1 MSKIIEFIKNIS
13 PLNNRTKMPKTIYII
28 KVVLLFFFCK
38 LSGELVG
45 EGIVMLIHFA
55 CGKNPLKG
63 EMFDPITITLMTYFG
78 YSIMIV
84 ITMIIWKLFQKKTL
98 SELGVTKKVGH
109 YLIGM
114 AAGAVLVVVSA
125 VAVVFTGSIDYIGLF
140 PDADISMVALF
151 FFAFIFQG
159 AFEEFLCRG
168 VVLQLLRRN
177 TSLPIA
183 AAVSTALFVA
193 PHIPNMINDRSL
205 IVVFALINT
214 ALVSLIFS
222 FLTVRFNSIWAA
234 CGMHTVWNF
243 ILYNVMGL
251 NLSGNDGMTVAI
263 FDMRSVGTNVLNG
276 GTYGIEASVVT
287 AVVLTL
293 ALVVCLFFSRK
304 RFACHSSDKVSHT
317 ILESG
322 CK

>member
-13 PLNNRTKMPKTIYII
+13 PLNNRTRMPKILYII
-28 KVVLLFFFCK
+28 KVILLFYFCK

-55 CGKNPLKG
+55 CGKNPLQG
-63 EMFDPITITLMTYFG
+63 EMFDVTTITLMTYFG
-78 YSIMIV
+78 YSIMLV
-84 ITMIIWKLFQKKTL
+84 IIMIIWKLFQKKPL
-98 SELGVTKKVGH
+98 SELGVTKQVGH

-114 AAGAVLVVVSA
+114 AAGTVLVVISA
-125 VAVVFTGSIDYIGLF
+125 LAVVLTGSIDFAGIF
-140 PDADISMVALF
+140 PDADIPLVALF
-151 FFAFIFQG
+151 FFVFIFQG

-183 AAVSTALFVA
+183 VAVSTALFVA
-193 PHIPNMINDRSL
+193 PHIPSMLSDRSL

-214 ALVSLIFS
+214 TLVSLIFS

-251 NLSGNDGMTVAI
+251 NLSGNDEMTVAV
-263 FDMRSVGTNVLNG
+263 FDMRSVGINVLNG
-276 GTYGIEASVVT
+276 GEYGIEASAVT
-287 AVVLTL
+287 TVVLSL
-293 ALVVCLFFSRK
+293 ALVVCFVFSRK
-304 RFACHSSDKVSHT
+304 RTSNGKAQQSLHNGKCVV
-317 ILESG
+317 I
-322 CK
+322 